1 MPVIPA
7 LGKQSRRIT
16 KSGLCSEQWD
26 PVLKK
31 KRKKKEISPFYLHL
45 NHHFPSFYKAV

>member
-31 KRKKKEISPFYLHL
+31 KRKKKRNFSFLPTFK
-45 NHHFPSFYKAV
+45 PSFSLIL